1 MYISAMYTI
10 YIGAIFIGAMTSYAW
25 LYRRLLSSWPSVWGK
40 TERGTYRR
48 WMPVL
53 LLKAMWDN
61 PWPFWHHGLLKSD
74 FWPHFCEYLWKLFQV
89 QSTWENWASSSE
101 IASLKKI
108 YITIQS
114 LSYKPAVLKP
124 EQLLAVCVRMCMR
137 CPCKK
142 EVNTSRAT
150 VPIIWQLCSNHITW
164 LFHIGPYQN

>member
-25 LYRRLLSSWPSVWGK
+25 LYRWLLSSWPSVWGK
-40 TERGTYRR
+40 TERATYRR

-61 PWPFWHHGLLKSD
+61 PWPFWHHGFVEIWNRLLAQ
-74 FWPHFCEYLWKLFQV
+74 FLWIFMETLP
-89 QSTWENWASSSE
+89 STINSVKIEPAFTSE
-101 IASLKKI
+101 IAILKNFD
-108 YITIQS
+108 TTTWL
-114 LSYKPAVLKP
+114 LSYKPAGLKP
-124 EQLLAVCVRMCMR
+124 EHLLAVCERMCMR

-150 VPIIWQLCSNHITW
+150 VTIMWQLC
-164 LFHIGPYQN
+164 